1 MQKEIIIK
9 AVTASEAEAKGIELV
24 HVSQQIAK
32 GNNELVESCEVYGK
46 YVPYSVNGEFV
57 FDATVLGYLGI
68 TDKYTVANYDKDI
81 VEAKTVFTPVC
92 QTALC
97 ASCGKKLPDVVQ
109 NNLKK
114 PVTSTTTP
122 TAADYAEA
130 YGNWVYTLTA
140 EGELAANLFN
150 VTGLTMAQ
158 NDVMTLN
165 FLVEKNT
172 TSESTPKV
180 KVYVMYYDNSKGET
194 DVSTWTVGGDAT
206 SVSFDYTGTDKVR
219 KLSFKLPDVTDE
231 VAQAN
236 GYSASAEAAATA
248 LKSAGAV
255 ILSEDS
261 EGYTMT
267 FNSKSAY
274 PAVAN
279 SSGDYASNLYSTSL
293 KYDKNHTSHSFTV
306 MKHYN
311 VNRIE
316 KGTKEGSGA
325 NQYGVPSGQYLGLHY
340 EECACGIK
348 YVKVNHT
355 ETSTY
360 VTNNKGT
367 YSPDSHIKCAKCGYD
382 SAADAYFEVTET
394 TSSDKFMIEKDGKLS
409 LSYTEYTP
417 FNRKKIEIVGW
428 SCGAGI
434 LSQSDS
440 SFKVVSGTET
450 TLTCQKKTEE

>member
-1 MQKEIIIK
+1 MNPK
-9 AVTASEAEAKGIELV
+9 AVTASEAEANGIELV
-24 HVSQQIAK
+24 HVSK
-32 GNNELVESCEVYGK
+32 LLGSSKLGKDGDCEVYGG
-46 YVPYSVNGEFV
+46 YVPYSVNDQFV
-57 FDATVLGYLGI
+57 LNATVLGYLGI

-130 YGNWVYTLTA
+130 YGDWVYTLTA
-140 EGELAANLFN
+140 ETETGLTANLFG
-150 VTGLTMAQ
+150 VSGLAMAKD
-158 NDVMTLN
+158 DVMTLN

-180 KVYVMYYDNSKGET
+180 KVYVMYYDASKGET
-194 DVSTWTVGGDAT
+194 DVNTWTVGGDAT

-219 KLSFKLPDVTDE
+219 KLSFKLPDVTGT
-231 VAQAN
+231 VTTGN
-236 GYSASAEAAATA
+236 GYSTEAVAAATA
-248 LKSAGAV
+248 LKNASANV
-255 ILSEDS
+255 VLSENS

-267 FNSKSAY
+267 FNSKHAY
-274 PAVAN
+274 PTVAN
-279 SSGDYASNLYSTSL
+279 GSADYTDSLYSTSL
-293 KYDKNHTSHSFTV
+293 EYDKNHTSHSFSV

-316 KGTKEGSGA
+316 KGSKQGSGE

-340 EECACGIK
+340 EECSCGIE
-348 YVKVNHT
+348 YVQVNHT

-360 VTNNKGT
+360 VTNSTSN
-367 YSPDSHIKCAKCGYD
+367 YSENSHIKCAECGYD
-382 SAADAYFEVTET
+382 SAKDAYFEVAVNT
-394 TSSDKFMIEKDGKLS
+394 DKDTFMVEKDGKLS

-417 FNRKKIEIVGW
+417 FNKKKIEIVGW
-428 SCGAGI
+428 SCGTGI
-434 LSQSDS
+434 LNQSDG
-440 SFKVVSGTET
+440 SFKVVSKTSTDLTYTEADD
-450 TLTCQKKTEE
+450 